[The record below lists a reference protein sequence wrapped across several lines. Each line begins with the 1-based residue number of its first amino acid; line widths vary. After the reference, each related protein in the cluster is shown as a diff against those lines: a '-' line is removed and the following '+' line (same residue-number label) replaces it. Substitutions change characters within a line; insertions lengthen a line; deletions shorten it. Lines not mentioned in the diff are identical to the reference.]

1 MERRTKLIAAGTAG
15 AALILVGSGVIV
27 TSGSSVAEEQ
37 TAVAATSTAQ
47 VERRT
52 LTAAETRDGTVGFA
66 DATTLRTQS
75 QGVLTAIAPAGSTK
89 RRGDVLYRIN
99 QNPTVLI
106 YGEVPAYRA
115 LSEGMSGRD
124 VKQLERNLKA
134 LGYRGFTVD
143 RSFTS
148 GTAEAVRKWQDK
160 LDVAQ
165 TGSLSLG
172 DVCFQP
178 TAVRMGAAAADIGEN
193 LQPGAAVAE
202 ISSADEAVT
211 VSLDE
216 GDADLAA
223 VGDVVGVGT
232 GMGTG
237 SADARGKVTAVDA
250 VSTSA
255 QDGSTTTTYDVTVT
269 LSDKDADAIERLP
282 EGASVDVDFGSDT
295 VTDVLAVPV
304 KALLALAEGGSGVE
318 LATSGGNAIVAVK
331 TGTFADGWVE
341 VTSDEIAEGD
351 QVVVAP

>member
-1 MERRTKLIAAGTAG
+1 MERRTKLIAAGAAG
-15 AALILVGSGVIV
+15 AALILVGGGVIV
-27 TSGSSVAEEQ
+27 ASGSSVADEQ
-37 TAVAATSTAQ
+37 TAAVATWTAQ

-52 LTAAETRDGTVGFA
+52 LTAVETRDGTVGFA
-66 DATTLRTQS
+66 DETTLRGQS
-75 QGVLTAIAPAGSTK
+75 LGVLTAIAPAGSTQ

-165 TGSLSLG
+165 TGSLALG
-172 DVCFQP
+172 DVSFQP

-211 VSLDE
+211 VSLAE
-216 GDADLAA
+216 GDAELAA

-232 GMGTG
+232 GTG

-269 LSDKDADAIERLP
+269 LSDKDADTIERLP

-318 LATSGGNAIVAVK
+318 LAASGGNAIVAVK

-341 VTSDEIAEGD
+341 VTSDQIAEGD